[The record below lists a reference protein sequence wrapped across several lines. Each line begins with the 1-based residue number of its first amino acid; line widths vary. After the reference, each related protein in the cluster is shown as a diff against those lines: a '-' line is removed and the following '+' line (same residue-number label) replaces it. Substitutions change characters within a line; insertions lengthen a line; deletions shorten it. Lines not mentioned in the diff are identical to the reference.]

1 MVFGLFRNRCRRA
14 SVAGSEGGVAHAAC
28 LPLGLPP
35 SAHGN
40 AVVRQEIRIRRRELR
55 LSYLFGLHGVQ
66 KMKKIPN
73 AIDREIGKRIK
84 SRRLFLGH
92 NQQFLAES
100 IGVSYQQVQKYEN
113 GTDRVGASRLYAI
126 ANSLDVPIGF
136 FYGAEA
142 SAASGLSPDAEQ
154 ENQIVQRT
162 MATEEARSL
171 ILSFGRIRD
180 PELRA
185 KVLDL
190 AELLADAKLTGK
202 TRAAPRARSST

>member
-1 MVFGLFRNRCRRA
+1 MLFVLGVHQADVGFSGITGHVISSRRGEHWFC
-14 SVAGSEGGVAHAAC
+14 SF
-28 LPLGLPP
+28 
-35 SAHGN
+35 
-40 AVVRQEIRIRRRELR
+40 RIPTVC
-55 LSYLFGLHGVQ
+55 S
-66 KMKKIPN
+66 MKKVPN
-73 AIDREIGKRIK
+73 SVDHGIGKRIK

-113 GTDRVGASRLYAI
+113 GTDRVGASRLWAI
-126 ANSLDVPIGF
+126 ARALDVPVGY
-136 FYGAEA
+136 FYGDVTSSPA
-142 SAASGLSPDAEQ
+142 GLSPEAEQ
-154 ENQIVQRT
+154 ENQTLQRT

-202 TRAAPRARSST
+202 TRAASRARTST

>member
-1 MVFGLFRNRCRRA
+1 
-14 SVAGSEGGVAHAAC
+14 
-28 LPLGLPP
+28 
-35 SAHGN
+35 
-40 AVVRQEIRIRRRELR
+40 
-55 LSYLFGLHGVQ
+55 
-66 KMKKIPN
+66 MKKVPN
-73 AIDREIGKRIK
+73 SIDYGIGKRIK

-113 GTDRVGASRLYAI
+113 GTDRVGASRLWAI
-126 ANSLDVPIGF
+126 SLALDVPVGF
-136 FYGAEA
+136 FYGDAISSPA
-142 SAASGLSPDAEQ
+142 GLSPEAEQ
-154 ENQIVQRT
+154 ENQILQRT
-162 MATEEARSL
+162 MATDEARSL

-202 TRAAPRARSST
+202 ARTTSKARLST